1 MIDSV
6 RRCWSTGARVVSLLA
21 LSTSWVHASG
31 FAIDNQGTRAMGF
44 AGAYVAQASD
54 PSAIFY
60 NAAGVAFLKG
70 QQIYVSGGLGSY
82 ATSFTGEGPN
92 PPAGTLEESDRLLT
106 ILPSFYY
113 THQVSSNLVLG
124 LGFNAPFGAKSVWQN
139 PDEFT
144 GRYICT
150 DCEIRSWGLNPTLA
164 YKLEDRLA
172 VGIGLDLR
180 FSSFRLN
187 QRLLANPNPF
197 PIPTDVASLTVKS
210 GTDTGIGFNVG
221 LLASPSEYVSIGL
234 AYRHKVQASYDATA
248 DFNQILTGN
257 AVVDAAVAISL
268 PPTQA
273 VTVSHAFPS
282 NFTAGLA
289 VKRDYWTIEGDLAW
303 TFWSSFDRIA
313 LTYPETP
320 ALSVSLPQDYESTWQ
335 GRIGAE
341 YLLTDTWSLRGGY
354 SYDHGPQPTSTVSP
368 FLHDSNRHGF
378 GLGGSWKHG
387 QLRVDLLARYLF
399 FISRSTDGL
408 NRYDYNGHYDTT
420 AFHFGIALGYKF

>member
-124 LGFNAPFGAKSVWQN
+124 LGFNAPFGARSVWKN
-139 PDEFT
+139 PNEFT

-172 VGIGLDLR
+172 VGIGLDVR
-180 FSSFRLN
+180 FSSFRLS

-197 PIPTDVASLTVKS
+197 PIPTDVASLHRQERHRHGHWVQRRAPGEPLGVRVDRPRLPAQGAGELRRHGRTS
-210 GTDTGIGFNVG
+210 TRS
-221 LLASPSEYVSIGL
+221 SP
-234 AYRHKVQASYDATA
+234 ATRS
-248 DFNQILTGN
+248 
-257 AVVDAAVAISL
+257 VDAAVAAQPASQ
-268 PPTQA
+268 P
-273 VTVSHAFPS
+273 
-282 NFTAGLA
+282 G
-289 VKRDYWTIEGDLAW
+289 GDGGP
-303 TFWSSFDRIA
+303 R
-313 LTYPETP
+313 
-320 ALSVSLPQDYESTWQ
+320 VSLELH
-335 GRIGAE
+335 GRTRGPPRLLDDRGRPRLDVLVELRPRRPVVPGAPRPSPSVCRR
-341 YLLTDTWSLRGGY
+341 TTRAPGRGG
-354 SYDHGPQPTSTVSP
+354 SASSTC
-368 FLHDSNRHGF
+368 
-378 GLGGSWKHG
+378 
-387 QLRVDLLARYLF
+387 
-399 FISRSTDGL
+399 
-408 NRYDYNGHYDTT
+408 
-420 AFHFGIALGYKF
+420 

>member
-1 MIDSV
+1 MVASAK
-6 RRCWSTGARVVSLLA
+6 RCWSTGARVVSLLA
-21 LSTSWVHASG
+21 LSAPFVNASG

-70 QQIYVSGGLGSY
+70 QQIYVNGGLGSF
-82 ATSFTGEGPN
+82 ATTFTGEGPN
-92 PPAGTLEESDRLLT
+92 PPAGTREESDRLLT
-106 ILPSFYY
+106 VLPSFYY
-113 THQVSSNLVLG
+113 TRQVSEKLVLG
-124 LGFNAPFGAKSVWQN
+124 VGFNAPFGIRSQWKT

-180 FSSFRLN
+180 FSRFRLA
-187 QRLLANPNPF
+187 QRLAASPNPF
-197 PIPTDVASLTVKS
+197 PVPTDVASLAVES
-210 GTDTGIGFNVG
+210 ATDTGVGFNVG
-221 LLASPSEYVSIGL
+221 LLASPTEFVSIGL

-248 DFNQILTGN
+248 DFSQVLTG
-257 AVVDAAVAISL
+257 DAAVDQAVAASL
-268 PPTQA
+268 PSRQLVKVA
-273 VTVSHAFPS
+273 HAFPS
-282 NFTAGLA
+282 NFTVGLA
-289 VKRDYWTIEGDLAW
+289 VRRGYWTIEGDLAW
-303 TFWSSFDRIA
+303 TMWSSFDRVA
-313 LTYPETP
+313 LSYPETP
-320 ALSVSLPQDYESTWQ
+320 ALSVSLPQDYENVLQ
-335 GRIGAE
+335 GRIGLE
-341 YLLTDTWSLRGGY
+341 YLLSDTWSVRGGY
-354 SYDHGPQPTSTVSP
+354 SYDHGPQPTTTVSP

-387 QLRVDLLARYLF
+387 QVRLDLLARYLLF
-399 FISRSTDGL
+399 VSRSTDGL

-420 AFHFGIALGYKF
+420 SFHLGIALGYRF